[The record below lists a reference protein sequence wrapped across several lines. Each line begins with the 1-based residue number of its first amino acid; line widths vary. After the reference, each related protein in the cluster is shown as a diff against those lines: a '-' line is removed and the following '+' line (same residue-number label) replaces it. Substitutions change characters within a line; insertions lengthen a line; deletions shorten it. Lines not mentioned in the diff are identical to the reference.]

1 MTTATAGGGDLV
13 LLVDDD
19 PGTRK
24 VARANLSLEGFEVL
38 TAASAAE
45 AIAKLGEADPL
56 ALVSDLKMPDRDG
69 LALMDEVHALRPA
82 LPVILVTGHATVE
95 NAVAAMRRGA
105 LHYLTKPIRYDE
117 LALVLRH
124 AVAGERARREL
135 LRLRGELER
144 AEGFDEAVGAS
155 PEMRQVFALVEQ
167 VAPADATVLIRGETG
182 TGKELVARAIHRRSP
197 RRDRPFVGVNCSAVP
212 RDLMESEFFG
222 HEKGSFTGATARRI
236 GRFEQADRSTLFLDE
251 VGELELGVQAKL
263 LRVLQEKEITRVGG
277 ERAIRV
283 DVRIVAATNQDL
295 EALVRAG
302 RFREDLYYR
311 LNVIPMRLPP
321 LRERP
326 GDLPLL
332 MEHFLRGFAAQYGK
346 EPPPAPPELLA
357 AARDYPWPGNVRELR
372 NVCERAVL
380 IGWAAVAPILS
391 GGQRPPSSLAAF
403 ADMDAPLL
411 EARAALLERFEREY
425 LVRLLQKHRGRI
437 GEVARAA
444 GIAERNLYE
453 KMKQLGLSRE
463 DYR

>member
-1 MTTATAGGGDLV
+1 VSSADVVLV
-13 LLVDDD
+13 VDDD

-24 VARANLSLEGFEVL
+24 VARANLSLEGFEVI
-38 TAASAAE
+38 TAGTAAE
-45 AIAKLGEADPL
+45 AMARLAESDPL

-69 LALMDEVHALRPA
+69 LSLMDDVHALRPS
-82 LPVILVTGHATVE
+82 LPVVLVTGHATIE

-105 LHYLTKPIRYDE
+105 LHYLSKPIRYDE

-124 AVAGERARREL
+124 AVASERARREL

-144 AEGFDEAVGAS
+144 AAGFDEMVGAS
-155 PEMRQVFALVEQ
+155 PEMQQVFSLVEQ
-167 VAPADATVLIRGETG
+167 IAPADATVLIRGDTG

-197 RRDRPFVGVNCSAVP
+197 RRERTFVAVNCSAVP
-212 RDLMESEFFG
+212 RELMESEFFG
-222 HEKGSFTGATARRI
+222 HEKGAFTGASARRI
-236 GRFEQADRSTLFLDE
+236 GRFEQADGSTLFLDE
-251 VGELELGVQAKL
+251 VGELDLSVQAKL
-263 LRVLQEKEITRVGG
+263 LRVLQEKELTRVGAA
-277 ERAIRV
+277 RPTTV

-295 EALVRAG
+295 EAMVEAG
-302 RFREDLYYR
+302 RFRQDLYYR
-311 LNVIPMRLPP
+311 LNVIPIRLPP

-332 MEHFLRGFAAQYGK
+332 MEHFLRVFAERYAK
-346 EPPPAPPELLA
+346 ELAPAPPEVLA
-357 AARDYPWPGNVRELR
+357 AARAYPWPGNVRELR

-380 IGWAAVAPILS
+380 MGWPAVAPILAS
-391 GGQRPPSSLAAF
+391 APRPPSSLAAF

-411 EARAALLERFEREY
+411 EARAALTDRFEREY
-425 LVRLLQKHRGRI
+425 LVRLLQKHRGKV